1 MKSVAKVLI
10 VDDDKDIAEVISLVL
25 KKEQIDSSIINDSS
39 KALEVISSK
48 NFDYDLILLDIMM
61 PGLSGTEVCSRVR
74 DIVNIPIIFVSA
86 KSEMVDKIVGYEIG
100 GDDYIT
106 KPFDNTE
113 LVLKVKSHLRLNKR
127 SNLRNV
133 GNIIKI
139 GEISL
144 NTESFEV
151 KKNDKRVDLSTR
163 EFELLRYLM
172 ENAGI
177 ALSKEQIFENV
188 WGSEYGDIGTV
199 AVNIKSVR
207 DKLEDNDKYI
217 LTIWGYGYKFVRVID
232 DETNIWSSVIKRKFL
247 ILISIIV
254 LINACSLALWYN
266 VRIKPTFIHN
276 DYIRREIETKEIKKE
291 YESIEKLELELKRI
305 SKKYETR
312 FSVLDDNQKTVVEV
326 YVKNTDF
333 FLFSDVVKVDDEM
346 FIITAYLHRDFSV
359 ASMVLSMIFFQIF
372 VIFVLMTS
380 TFYATGKT
388 IINPIQRIVNDIRAY
403 KFGKKPVRN
412 EVSTELDIIQNE
424 FVNLVDSLEEEK
436 REQNR
441 IIASISH
448 DIKTPL
454 TSIISYSYLL
464 DDDSLS
470 REEIVKYSVKIN
482 EKAHHIKNILGTFDE
497 YLTSYDNKKLKL
509 DDILVKDIVS
519 DLITDYKVE

>member
-1 MKSVAKVLI
+1 MSKVLI

-232 DETNIWSSVIKRKFL
+232 DETNI
-247 ILISIIV
+247 
-254 LINACSLALWYN
+254 
-266 VRIKPTFIHN
+266 
-276 DYIRREIETKEIKKE
+276 
-291 YESIEKLELELKRI
+291 
-305 SKKYETR
+305 
-312 FSVLDDNQKTVVEV
+312 
-326 YVKNTDF
+326 
-333 FLFSDVVKVDDEM
+333 
-346 FIITAYLHRDFSV
+346 
-359 ASMVLSMIFFQIF
+359 
-372 VIFVLMTS
+372 
-380 TFYATGKT
+380 
-388 IINPIQRIVNDIRAY
+388 
-403 KFGKKPVRN
+403 
-412 EVSTELDIIQNE
+412 
-424 FVNLVDSLEEEK
+424 
-436 REQNR
+436 
-441 IIASISH
+441 
-448 DIKTPL
+448 
-454 TSIISYSYLL
+454 
-464 DDDSLS
+464 
-470 REEIVKYSVKIN
+470 
-482 EKAHHIKNILGTFDE
+482 
-497 YLTSYDNKKLKL
+497 
-509 DDILVKDIVS
+509 
-519 DLITDYKVE
+519 